1 MEIKHLY
8 LALALLAT
16 TFSMPGCDGD
26 DDDDAKPDTE
36 VNGGDSS
43 DKDGDS
49 SSDKDGDSSSD
60 KGSGSTDK
68 DGGSNSDTYNTP
80 DKSVGGTVPT
90 IAEAVDLGLTS
101 GTLWAPYNVGA
112 TAPGEAGAY
121 FAWGEVTADK
131 SRYSWD
137 YYKWTEDGGSTFTK
151 YTTDGLTDLE
161 NADDAAA
168 VNWGGKW
175 VMPNRD
181 QLKELFDNCSIEWK
195 AEGEHAEGSLAGYR
209 LTSKTNGASLFL
221 PAAGLHWLSQH
232 YDLGSYGYYWS
243 AELCLGNS
251 DYTHS
256 LYFNSDNW
264 HLDYNGRNCGQPVRP
279 VICSSAK

>member
-1 MEIKHLY
+1 MRFITSLRAVAAVAMPLMLTSSPEADAQFCLWYKGETVY
-8 LALALLAT
+8 RQASGTPDSA
-16 TFSMPGCDGD
+16 TFSFQLP
-26 DDDDAKPDTE
+26 E
-36 VNGGDSS
+36 
-43 DKDGDS
+43 
-49 SSDKDGDSSSD
+49 
-60 KGSGSTDK
+60 
-68 DGGSNSDTYNTP
+68 TP
-80 DKSVGGTVPT
+80 ASQTADPSSVGGA
-90 IAEAVDLGLTS
+90 IATADEAVDLGLS
-101 GTLWAPYNVGA
+101 VKWAPWNVGA
-112 TAPGEAGAY
+112 KLPGEAGAY

>member
-36 VNGGDSS
+36 VDGGDSS

-49 SSDKDGDSSSD
+49 TDKDGDSNTDKDGDSS
-60 KGSGSTDK
+60 
-68 DGGSNSDTYNTP
+68 SDTYNTP

-121 FAWGEVTADK
+121 FAWGETTAK
-131 SRYSWD
+131 SD
-137 YYKWTEDGGSTFTK
+137 YRWSTYKWTEDGGSTFTK
-151 YTTDGLTDLE
+151 YTTNGLTSLKK
-161 NADDAAA
+161 ADDATV

-175 VMPNRD
+175 VMPTVA
-181 QLKELFDNCSIEWK
+181 QLTELFYECNYVWK
-195 AEGEHAEGSLAGYR
+195 AKGEYAEGALDGYL
-209 LTSKTNGASLFL
+209 LTSKTNGNTLFL
-221 PAAGLHWLSQH
+221 PAAGYRWDANL
-232 YDLGSYGYYWS
+232 DGVGSRGDYWS
-243 AELCLGNS
+243 AELTSSYSGYARSLDFRSGYWISGNG
-251 DYTHS
+251 
-256 LYFNSDNW
+256 
-264 HLDYNGRNCGQPVRP
+264 GRSYGFSVRP
-279 VICSSAK
+279 VCPSAE